1 MLRTIYLNNNTYLYF
16 PPCEKGFNATF
27 LKISNFLSHLERSL
41 LVQNLYPTQGFKSW
55 DSARWKLKYQRTMG
69 KLQKFRARWKRDLK
83 FDVLASKFWKITR
96 TWKFADFCLSGV
108 RGECFAPFLWIIVH
122 VNTFRGAN
130 QDATQLF
137 WKFQI
142 FGVILNGH
150 YPYRTSTPR
159 KGSRAEIQRDES

>member
-1 MLRTIYLNNNTYLYF
+1 MLRTISLNNDTYLYF

-69 KLQKFRARWKRDLK
+69 KLQKFRARCKRELK

-96 TWKFADFCLSGV
+96 TWNFEHFCVSGV
-108 RGECFAPFLWIIVH
+108 RGECFAPFYLNN
-122 VNTFRGAN
+122 NTYLYFPPCEKGFGEIFMKISN
-130 QDATQLF
+130 F
-137 WKFQI
+137 W
-142 FGVILNGH
+142 VILNGH
-150 YPYRTSTPR
+150 YSRGTST
-159 KGSRAEIQRDES
+159 